1 MMRKRSFIWLFPF
14 LSLFC
19 FTHFSV
25 LYAKAEQNQFEVTT
39 AEDFLK
45 VFDEVVELVNTK
57 FCDANFNGV
66 NWMEISQQ
74 YRKKIATVEDKR
86 ACYDLINEMLA
97 TLKVSHTHLY
107 SQDDPWY
114 YIFKS
119 VFTRVVDY
127 SDRIEYPQIGIFTQK
142 IGEDYFI
149 LAILEGSP
157 ADKAGLKR
165 GDWIISVDGE
175 PFFPVNSFRGKE
187 KVTLLIQR
195 QKEQAPIQIQVTPE
209 EMDAQEAF
217 ALACMKSI
225 KVIPIDNKKIGYIHI
240 WGGIIEDITDAFERG
255 LVQLNQ
261 AGCQGLIL
269 DIRDG
274 IGGHSYQYFDPLQR
288 SNFPFV
294 KLIDRSGKERLGVPR
309 WEKPIV
315 LLINDGVRSGK
326 EIFAY
331 AMKKSKRATL
341 VGSNTAGEVAG
352 GAGFPLS
359 DGSLLYLAIGR
370 TLIDGE
376 TLEGKG
382 VPPDVFVESPLEYS
396 AGEDLP
402 LEKAIS
408 LLLKQL
414 EP

>member
-1 MMRKRSFIWLFPF
+1 MMQKRFFLLPF
-14 LSLFC
+14 LFLPLFSL
-19 FTHFSV
+19 TSFSV
-25 LYAKAEQNQFEVTT
+25 LYAKAEQGQGEVTT
-39 AEDFLK
+39 ADFLK

-57 FCDANFNGV
+57 FYDTNFNGV

-74 YRKKIATVEDKR
+74 YRKKIAVASLRSNHEDRR
-86 ACYDLINEMLA
+86 ACYNLINEMLA

-149 LAILEGSP
+149 RAILEGS
-157 ADKAGLKR
+157 AAEKAGLKR
-165 GDWIISVDGE
+165 GDRIISADGE
-175 PFFPVNSFRGKE
+175 PFSPVNSFRGNNPLTPVISGE
-187 KVTLLIQR
+187 KGENVTLLIQR
-195 QKEQAPIQIQVTPE
+195 QKEQTPIQIQVTPE

-274 IGGHSYQYFDPLQR
+274 IGGYSYQYFDPLQR
-288 SNFPFV
+288 SNLPSV
-294 KLIDRSGKERLGVPR
+294 TVIDREGKKRPGVPK

-341 VGSNTAGEVAG
+341 VGSTTAGEVAA

-359 DGSLLYLAIGR
+359 ERDFPSPMAR
-370 TLIDGE
+370 FCTLQS
-376 TLEGKG
+376 
-382 VPPDVFVESPLEYS
+382 VEL
-396 AGEDLP
+396 
-402 LEKAIS
+402 
-408 LLLKQL
+408 
-414 EP
+414 